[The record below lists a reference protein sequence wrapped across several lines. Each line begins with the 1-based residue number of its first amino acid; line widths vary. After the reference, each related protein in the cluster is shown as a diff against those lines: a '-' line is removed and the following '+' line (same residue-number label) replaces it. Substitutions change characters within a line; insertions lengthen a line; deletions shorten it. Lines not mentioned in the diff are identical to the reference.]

1 MEGEKIRIL
10 LIEDNPGD
18 ARLIRELL
26 SAKES
31 ASFDLEHADRLSTGL
46 ARLAQGN
53 IDVIFLDLSLP
64 DSHGLDGLN
73 KICAQAPKVPVVV
86 LSGLSDEAVAIN
98 AMQEGAQDYLVKGC
112 VDSTL
117 LVRSLRYAIER
128 QHLRVALR
136 ESESRYRILAD
147 NAADV
152 IWTANMKWK
161 ITYVSPSIKRLLGY
175 TVEEMMRLAITDILT
190 PDSLKQAGKLIRNQ
204 MDIMDSGVTISIAFS
219 DPGIRS

>member
-86 LSGLSDEAVAIN
+86 LSGLSDEAVTIN